1 MHFSILILRH
11 VLNIELFVCSC
22 ELQEFPNSHWQF
34 SSMLLLKLSLSL
46 SNDTQ
51 FGNFEIRI

>member
-1 MHFSILILRH
+1 MHFSALILRH
-11 VLNIELFVCSC
+11 TLNIELFVCSC

-34 SSMLLLKLSLSL
+34 LLLLKISLSL

-51 FGNFEIRI
+51 FGNFEIRV